1 MKKITLF
8 STSLFIL
15 FVACAKEDDTDIPEM
30 EIDAVV
36 EVLDAYELSI
46 VSYFK
51 DIALGFEFGNSTEVT
66 RKWTTNLNVFIG
78 GETSA
83 ELLTEFNRIQN
94 ELNELITED
103 FIINRVED
111 SSQSYYYIFFGSG
124 QKYAEIYPSQSG
136 LVSTN
141 WGLFSVFWDA
151 QDQFTTGYMYVDI
164 NKANTLEQ
172 KHLLREEFTQS
183 LGLAKD
189 SGLYDDSIFQSEWTS
204 TTEYSTI
211 DRDLIRLLYHPTMIS
226 GLNAAQSETVLRAIL
241 TSE

>member
-1 MKKITLF
+1 
-8 STSLFIL
+8 
-15 FVACAKEDDTDIPEM
+15 
-30 EIDAVV
+30 
-36 EVLDAYELSI
+36 
-46 VSYFK
+46 
-51 DIALGFEFGNSTEVT
+51 
-66 RKWTTNLNVFIG
+66 
-78 GETSA
+78 
-83 ELLTEFNRIQN
+83 
-94 ELNELITED
+94 
-103 FIINRVED
+103 
-111 SSQSYYYIFFGSG
+111 
-124 QKYAEIYPSQSG
+124 
-136 LVSTN
+136 
-141 WGLFSVFWDA
+141 
-151 QDQFTTGYMYVDI
+151 MYVDI